1 VPITPV
7 NIGRLFGPAEKAM
20 IVYTPEPMPAA
31 PRPAMARP
39 TMSTVLLGATP
50 QMREPSS
57 KINMEIRKLI
67 FSGKYL

>member
-1 VPITPV
+1 
-7 NIGRLFGPAEKAM
+7 M
-20 IVYTPEPMPAA
+20 VYVPEPIPAA

-39 TMSTVLLGATP
+39 TISAVLLGATP

-57 KINMEIRKLI
+57 KIKMEIRKLI